1 MGLTDVLKLH
11 FEERLSATYYPRMPE
26 NPRDNSESFHYDI
39 VNESDRQYAKLLNNI
54 QTEATVMTIKTDD
67 KIDFKTTG
75 YIATQ
80 DGLFW
85 QIQGVIK
92 NLKHEN
98 TKEALRFLKETVQ
111 TSYIIRLVEVDN
123 PWELK

>member
-11 FEERLSATYYPRMPE
+11 FEERLSATYYPSIPE
-26 NPRDNSESFHYDI
+26 TPQTVNELFHYDI
-39 VNESDRQYAKLLNNI
+39 VNESDRQYAKLLDNI
-54 QTEATVMTIKTDD
+54 KTEATIMTIKTDD
-67 KIDFKTTG
+67 KVEFKTTG

-98 TKEALRFLKETVQ
+98 TQEALRFLKETVQ

>member
-11 FEERLSATYYPRMPE
+11 FEERLSATYYPIIPE
-26 NPRDNSESFHYDI
+26 TPKDGGEFFHYDI
-39 VNESDRQYAKLLNNI
+39 INESDRAYATMLENI
-54 QTEATVMTIKTDD
+54 KTDRTVMTIKTDD
-67 KIDFKTTG
+67 KIEFKTTG

-85 QIQGVIK
+85 QIDGIIK
-92 NLKHEN
+92 AVKHEN

-111 TSYIIRLVEVDN
+111 TAYIMRLTEVDN

>member
-1 MGLTDVLKLH
+1 MGVTDEMKLH
-11 FEERLSATYYPRMPE
+11 YEERLSATYYPSIPE
-26 NPRDNSESFHYDI
+26 TPQTTGVRFLYDI
-39 VNESDRQYAKLLNNI
+39 INESDRQYAKLLDNI
-54 QTEATVMTIKTDD
+54 KTEATVMTIKTDD
-67 KIDFKTTG
+67 KIEFKTTG

-111 TSYIIRLVEVDN
+111 TSYIIRLIEVDN